1 MEIGEIVTYSL
12 LFLSLYFETFLLV
25 TFLDRRR
32 NALPRMSVEE
42 HGHILPHVAIIVPCF
57 NEEKTIAGT
66 LLSLL
71 NLQYPN
77 DKLEIIVVDDGS
89 KDGTLGVART
99 FSHDQR
105 VRVFTKENGGKHS
118 AMNFALA
125 HTNAELIGCLD
136 ADSEAAPDAL
146 LNIASVFE
154 NPRIAAVTPGIHVK
168 EPRTTLQHMQKV
180 EYRLSVFNRFAM
192 AALGSVF
199 ITPGPFSI
207 FRSSVV
213 KELGGWRYGHS
224 TEDLELALRI
234 QKAGHLIANAPAAS
248 IHTATPP
255 TLRALF
261 RQRVRWT
268 YGFLR
273 NAFEYRSMI
282 GNRMYGN
289 LSIIVLPLALISIG
303 AGIFFFLRIVW
314 FGIVSLAGQYE
325 KIAITG
331 TLPHISLSSFEFFY
345 INTSVMWFVVFIAV
359 GLILILISAG
369 TYISTGSR
377 KLPMGTPLFVLFY
390 SFLVPLWLG
399 AAVIRALFRTG
410 VRWR

>member
-1 MEIGEIVTYSL
+1 MEIGEIATYSL

-25 TFLDRRR
+25 TFLDRRK
-32 NALPRMSVEE
+32 NAPPRVLPEEHDDLPR
-42 HGHILPHVAIIVPCF
+42 VAIIVPCF
-57 NEEKTIAGT
+57 NEESTVAGT

-71 NLQYPN
+71 NLQYPQE
-77 DKLEIIVVDDGS
+77 KLEIIVVDDGS
-89 KDGTLGVART
+89 TDGTLNIARE
-99 FSHDQR
+99 FLHDPR
-105 VRVFTKENGGKHS
+105 VRVFAKENGGKHS
-118 AMNFALA
+118 AMNYALA
-125 HTNAELIGCLD
+125 HTEADLIGCLD

-146 LNIASVFE
+146 LNIAPAFE
-154 NPRIAAVTPGIHVK
+154 NQRIAAVTPGIHVK

-207 FRSSVV
+207 FRASVV
-213 KELGGWRYGHS
+213 KELGGWRYAHS

-234 QKAGHLIANAPAAS
+234 QKAGYLIANAPAAS
-248 IHTATPP
+248 IHTATPR

-282 GNRMYGN
+282 GNRAYGN

-314 FGIVSLAGQYE
+314 FALVALVNEYT

-331 TLPHISLSSFEFFY
+331 TLPHVSVNSFEFFY
-345 INTSVMWFVVFIAV
+345 INTSVMWFVICIAV
-359 GLILILISAG
+359 GLVLVLISAG

-399 AAVIRALFRTG
+399 TAVVRALLRTG

>member
-1 MEIGEIVTYSL
+1 MEIGEIITYSL
-12 LFLSLYFETFLLV
+12 LFLSLYFEMFLLV

-32 NALPRMSVEE
+32 NAPPRVAAEEHENLPR
-42 HGHILPHVAIIVPCF
+42 VAIIVPCF
-57 NEEKTIAGT
+57 NEEKTVAGT
-66 LLSLL
+66 MLSLL
-71 NLQYPN
+71 NLQYP
-77 DKLEIIVVDDGS
+77 KERLEIIVVDDGS
-89 KDGTLGVART
+89 TDNTPAIARE
-99 FSHDQR
+99 FLHDPR
-105 VRVFTKENGGKHS
+105 VRVFSKENGGKHS

-125 HTNAELIGCLD
+125 HTEADLVGCLD

-146 LNIASVFE
+146 LNITPAFE
-154 NPRIAAVTPGIHVK
+154 NLRIAAVTPGIHVK
-168 EPRTTLQHMQKV
+168 QPRTTLQHMQKV

-207 FRSSVV
+207 FRASVV
-213 KELGGWRYGHS
+213 RELGGWRYAHS

-234 QKAGHLIANAPAAS
+234 QKAGYLIANAPAAS
-248 IHTATPP
+248 IHTATPQ

-282 GNRMYGN
+282 GNRAYGN

-303 AGIFFFLRIVW
+303 AGIYFFLRIVW
-314 FGIVSLAGQYE
+314 FGIRTIADEYT

-331 TLPHISLSSFEFFY
+331 TLPHPSFSFEFFY
-345 INTSVMWFVVFIAV
+345 VNTSVMWFVIFIAV
-359 GLILILISAG
+359 GLILVLISAG

-377 KLPMGTPLFVLFY
+377 KLPLGTPLFVLFY

-399 AAVIRALFRTG
+399 AAVVRAIFRTG